1 MPFVWQYSLHRSSA
15 EGTKRAKSHGAAMT
29 TPIATANTM
38 NAFELRVI
46 SSLPLLA
53 GGRGH
58 RVAALRAFK
67 PIWAFSS
74 RGASDPALPD

>member
-29 TPIATANTM
+29 TPIATANTI

-53 GGRGH
+53 
-58 RVAALRAFK
+58 ALSGCQNTA
-67 PIWAFSS
+67 
-74 RGASDPALPD
+74 